1 MCFKEKANHKSVVGL
16 GFSLIKI
23 VEINS
28 KRAVMDFF
36 MYTLVPVSLLK
47 CETIMLLQKKIKEK
61 NILEKPEKLSGEKKK
76 KKRDLLK

>member
-1 MCFKEKANHKSVVGL
+1 
-16 GFSLIKI
+16 
-23 VEINS
+23 
-28 KRAVMDFF
+28 MDFF

>member
-47 CETIMLLQKKIKEK
+47 YETILLLQKKIKEMDT
-61 NILEKPEKLSGEKKK
+61 LEKPEKLSEKKK
-76 KKRDLLK
+76 RAKTLSFT